1 LAPARPA
8 HVEATETH
16 ATPNSSG
23 GTFDVRFANGG
34 ALAPVASGAGP
45 PSVHDVKLQ
54 GVAYPLTLRLQG
66 GSRAGAVRV
75 RKDRGPDADVT
86 TLTAE
91 APSVTLQ
98 DGDGQLQVGLQPAP
112 DQFSLQNSAPNPASG
127 PATIAFSVP
136 EQTHVTI
143 DVFDVLGRRVAT
155 LADGQR
161 EPGRHDVRLDVG
173 SLSSGTYFY
182 RMSAEGFSKT
192 RRLEVVR

>member
-1 LAPARPA
+1 M
-8 HVEATETH
+8 
-16 ATPNSSG
+16 
-23 GTFDVRFANGG
+23 
-34 ALAPVASGAGP
+34 
-45 PSVHDVKLQ
+45 
-54 GVAYPLTLRLQG
+54 
-66 GSRAGAVRV
+66 
-75 RKDRGPDADVT
+75 
-86 TLTAE
+86 TAE

-127 PATIAFSVP
+127 PATIAFIVP